1 MDQLSGALQDAM
13 NNKIIPEVENRLQK
27 SCCVR
32 VACAQPVSGDK
43 MEGTVKVKIVG
54 TNKPILFEY

>member
-1 MDQLSGALQDAM
+1 M